1 MGCFD
6 DELRHLYSVENQL
19 IKALPSFAKGAN
31 SDDLQTLFIKHLGE
45 TKRQVVRL
53 RKSFGIIGAK
63 PTGEHCKGMESIID
77 EGRDA
82 LEKDEDGASF
92 DSGLIGAALKVEHY
106 EIARYHTAL
115 NITKAMGLSDVTG
128 EGNDFE
134 TKKDQEADRTS
145 NDDERA
151 GAATLKKEEA

>member
-1 MGCFD
+1 MKYTRISTRKKCCCSGISNPRSHF
-6 DELRHLYSVENQL
+6 HLAWLLTRSYRTYRDKK
-19 IKALPSFAKGAN
+19 IGDRIGRPAYFAKGAN

-92 DSGLIGAALKVEHY
+92 DSG
-106 EIARYHTAL
+106 
-115 NITKAMGLSDVTG
+115 
-128 EGNDFE
+128 F
-134 TKKDQEADRTS
+134 DRCS
-145 NDDERA
+145 A
-151 GAATLKKEEA
+151 